1 MSLALGNGNEV
12 DNIMTLTLGLSIL
25 ASVISVLSF
34 IFNRKDKSNKDTSAS
49 SYNQGV
55 LDTQLKNIFDKLNK
69 IEAKLD
75 TYEEKIDEKI
85 DKKMAEHIK
94 VYHKGA

>member
-1 MSLALGNGNEV
+1 MEFNLATV
-12 DNIMTLTLGLSIL
+12 LSIMSMVFVVVNF
-25 ASVISVLSF
+25 ALS
-34 IFNRKDKSNKDTSAS
+34 RKDKSNKDTSTS

-69 IEAKLD
+69 IETKLD
-75 TYEEKIDEKI
+75 TYEAKTDEKI

-94 VYHKGA
+94 IYHKGV

>member
-1 MSLALGNGNEV
+1 MEFNLV
-12 DNIMTLTLGLSIL
+12 TILSIM
-25 ASVISVLSF
+25 SMIFVIVNFVLS
-34 IFNRKDKSNKDTSAS
+34 RKDKSNKDTSAS

>member
-1 MSLALGNGNEV
+1 MEFNLAT
-12 DNIMTLTLGLSIL
+12 ILSIM
-25 ASVISVLSF
+25 SMIFIIVNFVLS
-34 IFNRKDKSNKDTSAS
+34 RKDKSNKDTSES